1 MNINAPHKSINT
13 HKMKTSG
20 YKGEQERERERDFKD
35 LGHMILGAG
44 KSQICRPNW
53 QVEDSVNSLN

>member
-20 YKGEQERERERDFKD
+20 YKGEQEREREIIKM
-35 LGHMILGAG
+35 LLLI
-44 KSQICRPNW
+44 
-53 QVEDSVNSLN
+53 SLIQTNNIDKK

>member
-20 YKGEQERERERDFKD
+20 YTGELERERNYQNA
-35 LGHMILGAG
+35 LLI
-44 KSQICRPNW
+44 
-53 QVEDSVNSLN
+53 SLIQTNNIDKK

>member
-20 YKGEQERERERDFKD
+20 YKGEQERERERNYQNAFIN
-35 LGHMILGAG
+35 LFN
-44 KSQICRPNW
+44 PNK
-53 QVEDSVNSLN
+53 